1 MGSKG
6 CLPSLLIKKIEW
18 SSIFEHLLS
27 YNFSEK
33 DVANQN
39 AFFLLADEE
48 WKLQSVKKNENVAFS
63 TRTQAQFKKTV
74 LKVNC
79 TNILRV
85 LDYFNKREYLMDLH
99 NM

>member
-6 CLPSLLIKKIEW
+6 CLPSLLIKKIEL

-27 YNFSEK
+27 DDCSEK

-39 AFFLLADEE
+39 AFFCY
-48 WKLQSVKKNENVAFS
+48 QMKNENYNEW
-63 TRTQAQFKKTV
+63 KKIKTLLFLQEHKHSLKTSI

-85 LDYFNKREYLMDLH
+85 LDNKREYLMGLH
-99 NM
+99 NT